1 MIVFYTKFLK
11 YSPLFT
17 RISKKL
23 ILNLSLIKLNFMDTE
38 KFLIKN
44 KFISSDETV
53 NIINPF
59 SSEIVKQVYK
69 TKPEHINESMDY
81 LSNIFP
87 KYKNTPSYIKAE
99 LLQNIT
105 SKIMEKKE
113 NLARILTLETGKP
126 IKLSRIEVDRAIFT
140 FQTGAEEARRING
153 ETIQLDQLK
162 GSEGKFGIVKRFP
175 LGVILAITPWN
186 FPINLVAHKIS
197 PALASGNTVLLK
209 PASASLCCGLE
220 IGKIII
226 EASEEIGLDY
236 CPVNVVTSS
245 GSEIEK
251 FISDNRIK
259 MVSFTGSPAVG
270 WPMKKKLNMQKISLE
285 LGGNA
290 GVIVDEGTDLKTAA
304 SKIAVGAFANA
315 GQSCISV
322 QRVFVHKKILRE
334 FEQLLLEETKKIK
347 FGNPFEDDTLVG
359 PMINETEAK
368 RAEQWIQEVKESKG
382 KILCGGKRERAML
395 EPTIISNANKNL
407 NVNAKEIFA
416 PLLTLNIF
424 DDFKEAV
431 KEVDDSDF
439 GLQAG
444 VFTNNIQNTFY
455 AYENIEVGGVVI
467 NDVPTYRMDSMPY
480 GGVKQSGTGKEGIRY
495 AIEEMTER
503 KILVI

>member
-1 MIVFYTKFLK
+1 MEK
-11 YSPLFT
+11 
-17 RISKKL
+17 
-23 ILNLSLIKLNFMDTE
+23 E

-44 KFISSDETV
+44 EFVSTEETV
-53 NIINPF
+53 DIINPY
-59 SSEIVKQVYK
+59 SSEVVKQVYK
-69 TKPEHINESMDY
+69 TKPEHIDESLDY
-81 LSNIFP
+81 LTNIFQI
-87 KYKNTPSYIKAE
+87 YKKTPAYLKAE
-99 LLQNIT
+99 LLQAIT
-105 SKIMEKKE
+105 NKIKDRKE
-113 NLARILTLETGKP
+113 ELANILTLETGKP

-140 FQTGAEEARRING
+140 FQTGTEEARRIEG

-162 GSEGKFGIVKRFP
+162 GSEGKFGIIRRFP

-197 PALASGNTVLLK
+197 PALASGNVVLLK

-220 IGKIII
+220 IGKIIK
-226 EASEEIGLDY
+226 EASEEVGLGF

-251 FISDNRIK
+251 FVSDSRVK
-259 MVSFTGSPAVG
+259 MVSFTGSPAIG

-290 GVIVDEGTDLKTAA
+290 GVIVDDGTDLKIAV
-304 SKIAVGAFANA
+304 SKITVGAFAHA

-322 QRVFVHKKILRE
+322 QRVFVHKNIIKE
-334 FEQLLLEETKKIK
+334 FEKLLLEETKKIK
-347 FGNPFEDDTLVG
+347 FGNPSEEDTLVG

-368 RAEQWIQEVKESKG
+368 RVEQWIKESDG
-382 KILCGGKRERAML
+382 KILFGGKRSKAVL
-395 EPTIISNANKNL
+395 EPTIISGADKKCDI
-407 NVNAKEIFA
+407 NAKEVFA
-416 PLLTLNIF
+416 PLLTLNEF
-424 DDFKEAV
+424 DNFKKAV
-431 KEVDDSDF
+431 EEVGNSNF

-444 VFTNNIQNTFY
+444 VFTSNIQNAFY

-480 GGVKQSGTGKEGIRY
+480 GGAKQSGIGKEGIKY

-503 KILVI
+503 KILVL